1 MTKTLLKNLL
11 IPALLLI
18 SGALYASPKVE
29 ISTNIGNF
37 IIELDDQN
45 APKSTANFLN
55 YVDKGFYNG
64 TIFHRVIRGFMI
76 QGGGYTADLT
86 QKPTEAPIPSEAQN
100 GLKNQIYTV
109 SMARLSNPDSATS
122 QFFINIRDNDRL
134 NYPNIGGNGYAV
146 FGKVIA
152 GMDVVD
158 LIGQSPTSGAT
169 TKTGSPLTDVPVS
182 AVTINSIKKITDA
195 EVKSFGIT
203 QTSSPSNSSV
213 KSDSLQ
219 DSKQKCLDLGF
230 KDKTEAFGKC
240 VLRLSK

>member
-1 MTKTLLKNLL
+1 MKKLTLSIFILL
-11 IPALLLI
+11 QLGL
-18 SGALYASPKVE
+18 SGLVYASPKVE
-29 ISTNIGNF
+29 VSTNMGNF
-37 IIELDDQN
+37 IIELDDEK
-45 APKSTANFLN
+45 APKTTANFLN

-86 QKPTEAPIPSEAQN
+86 QKPTDAPIPSEAQN

-122 QFFINIRDNDRL
+122 QFFINTKDNERL

-146 FGKVIA
+146 FGKIIA
-152 GMDVVD
+152 GMDIVD

-169 TKTGSPLTDVPVS
+169 TKTGSSLSDVPVS

-195 EVKSFGIT
+195 EVKSFGVT
-203 QTSSPSNSSV
+203 PTSNSSNSSI

-240 VLRLSK
+240 VLRLTK